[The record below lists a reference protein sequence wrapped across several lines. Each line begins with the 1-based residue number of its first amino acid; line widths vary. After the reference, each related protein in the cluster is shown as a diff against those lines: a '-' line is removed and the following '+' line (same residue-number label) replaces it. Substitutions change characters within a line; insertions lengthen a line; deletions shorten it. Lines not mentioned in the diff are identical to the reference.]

1 MDFKKKE
8 RLEKRKIEMIKYM
21 NVVIY
26 TVISLCA
33 QTNCMID
40 DPGTI
45 SGAEANHIITERV
58 LIKMYS
64 CGLVKYTYD
73 PKDNNPDPNMRAVS
87 KETAN
92 IFFLMMTIFVMFEA
106 FGEYDR
112 YKLKDI
118 HDCADDL
125 DLVKCEELER
135 DWNTDANK
143 GGFIGS
149 LVCKDVQRR

>member
-1 MDFKKKE
+1 MS
-8 RLEKRKIEMIKYM
+8 
-21 NVVIY
+21 VVIY
-26 TVISLCA
+26 TFLVISLCA

-45 SGAEANHIITERV
+45 SGAEANQIITERV

-73 PKDNNPDPNMRAVS
+73 PKDNNPDPNMRALS

-92 IFFLMMTIFVMFEA
+92 IFFLMATIFVRFEV
-106 FGEYDR
+106 FGLYER

-135 DWNTDANK
+135 GWNTDVNM
-143 GGFIGS
+143 GWFIGS
-149 LVCKDVQRR
+149 LVCKDVQSR

>member
-1 MDFKKKE
+1 M
-8 RLEKRKIEMIKYM
+8 RKYM
-21 NVVIY
+21 SVVIY
-26 TVISLCA
+26 TFLVISLCA

-45 SGAEANHIITERV
+45 SGAEANQIITERV

-73 PKDNNPDPNMRAVS
+73 PKDNNPDPNMRALS
-87 KETAN
+87 KEMAN
-92 IFFLMMTIFVMFEA
+92 IFFLMATIFVRFEA
-106 FGEYDR
+106 FGLYER

-135 DWNTDANK
+135 GWNTDVNM
-143 GGFIGS
+143 GWFIGS
-149 LVCKDVQRR
+149 LVCKDVQSR

>member
-1 MDFKKKE
+1 M
-8 RLEKRKIEMIKYM
+8 RKYM
-21 NVVIY
+21 SVVIY
-26 TVISLCA
+26 TFLVISLCA

-45 SGAEANHIITERV
+45 SGAETNQIITERV

-73 PKDNNPDPNMRAVS
+73 PKDNNPDPNMRALS

-92 IFFLMMTIFVMFEA
+92 IFFLMATIFVRFEA
-106 FGEYDR
+106 FGLYER

-135 DWNTDANK
+135 GWNTDVNM
-143 GGFIGS
+143 GWFIGS
-149 LVCKDVQRR
+149 LVCKDVQNR

>member
-1 MDFKKKE
+1 M
-8 RLEKRKIEMIKYM
+8 RKYM
-21 NVVIY
+21 SVVIY
-26 TVISLCA
+26 TFLVISLCA

-45 SGAEANHIITERV
+45 SGAEANQIITERV

-73 PKDNNPDPNMRAVS
+73 PKDNNPDPNMRALS

-92 IFFLMMTIFVMFEA
+92 IFFLMATIFVRFEA
-106 FGEYDR
+106 FGLYER

-135 DWNTDANK
+135 GWNTDVNM
-143 GGFIGS
+143 GWFIGS
-149 LVCKDVQRR
+149 LVCKDVQNR

>member
-1 MDFKKKE
+1 
-8 RLEKRKIEMIKYM
+8 M

-26 TVISLCA
+26 TVISLLVE
-33 QTNCMID
+33 TNCMID

-106 FGEYDR
+106 FGEYDIFLS
-112 YKLKDI
+112 YSYSPLP
-118 HDCADDL
+118 H
-125 DLVKCEELER
+125 
-135 DWNTDANK
+135 
-143 GGFIGS
+143 S
-149 LVCKDVQRR
+149 LSKRCPFLRN

>member
-1 MDFKKKE
+1 M
-8 RLEKRKIEMIKYM
+8 RKYM
-21 NVVIY
+21 SVVIY
-26 TVISLCA
+26 TFLVISLCA

-45 SGAEANHIITERV
+45 SGAEANQIITERV

-73 PKDNNPDPNMRAVS
+73 PKDNNPDPNMRALS

-92 IFFLMMTIFVMFEA
+92 IFFLMATIFVRFEA
-106 FGEYDR
+106 LGLYER

-135 DWNTDANK
+135 GWNTDVNM
-143 GGFIGS
+143 GWFIGS
-149 LVCKDVQRR
+149 LVCKDVQNR

>member
-1 MDFKKKE
+1 M
-8 RLEKRKIEMIKYM
+8 RKYM
-21 NVVIY
+21 SVVIY
-26 TVISLCA
+26 TFLVISLCA

-45 SGAEANHIITERV
+45 SGAEANQIITERV

-73 PKDNNPDPNMRAVS
+73 PKDNNPDPNMRALS

-92 IFFLMMTIFVMFEA
+92 IFFLMATIFVRFEV
-106 FGEYDR
+106 FGLYER

-135 DWNTDANK
+135 GWNTDVNM
-143 GGFIGS
+143 GWFIGS
-149 LVCKDVQRR
+149 LVCKDVQSR

>member
-1 MDFKKKE
+1 M
-8 RLEKRKIEMIKYM
+8 RKYM
-21 NVVIY
+21 SVVIY
-26 TVISLCA
+26 TFLVISLCA

-45 SGAEANHIITERV
+45 SGAEANQIITERV

-73 PKDNNPDPNMRAVS
+73 PKDNNPDPNMRALS

-92 IFFLMMTIFVMFEA
+92 IFFLMVTIFVRFEA
-106 FGEYDR
+106 FGLYER

-135 DWNTDANK
+135 GWNTDVNM
-143 GGFIGS
+143 GWFIGS
-149 LVCKDVQRR
+149 LVCKDVQNR